1 MPSPRSLAVEDRC
14 TTLFNSDHSE
24 QEFLDGQEGRPAVIH
39 VPLTKARHSLGAII
53 RQVHVDKEYFVLEKD
68 GMPVA
73 GLMDIDEFEDYLE
86 LRDESVQRV
95 IADSRREHLD
105 GRGFP
110 ARDLIEELQ
119 KEARRGRRSRR
130 AKPQGA

>member
-1 MPSPRSLAVEDRC
+1 MAKKAAQR
-14 TTLFNSDHSE
+14 
-24 QEFLDGQEGRPAVIH
+24 VIH
-39 VPLTKARHSLGAII
+39 VPLTKARHSLGSII

-86 LRDESVQRV
+86 LRDEKVRR
-95 IADSRREHLD
+95 IITESRREHLE
-105 GRGFP
+105 GKGFS

-119 KEARRGRRSRR
+119 DEARRSRR
-130 AKPQGA
+130 THRAKLKDA